1 MLSKK
6 NVPDKQ
12 STDGKSLLQRIGKSF
27 SDLIIDVLHSLM
39 KYWVVSQRKF

>member
-1 MLSKK
+1 MLSEKS
-6 NVPDKQ
+6 VPD
-12 STDGKSLLQRIGKSF
+12 KSLLQRIGKSF